1 MSGVNDEL
9 IPKKKP
15 TYNEIRSI
23 PDDKYKLSMYNH
35 NPRRLRKPER
45 KGNQEW
51 GKGQLGK
58 TGETEKKTI

>member
-23 PDDKYKLSMYNH
+23 PDDKNKLSMYNH
-35 NPRRLRKPER
+35 NHRRLRKPER
-45 KGNQEW
+45 KGNQE
-51 GKGQLGK
+51 
-58 TGETEKKTI
+58 